1 LVKFDGE
8 KIEDLLTVLAESF
21 FDLSSAFS
29 WLEHL
34 NDHCNQLLVG
44 QLSVLESGDLLSL
57 HQ

>member
-8 KIEDLLTVLAESF
+8 KIEDLLTVLAESN

-29 WLEHL
+29 WLETF
-34 NDHCNQLLVG
+34 NDHCNQLVVG
-44 QLSVLESGDLLSL
+44 QLSGDLLSL